1 VTDKP
6 EPSQTLMESL
16 EHSHVRLAT
25 RRREQVRVPL
35 FRPPLRRVTHGR
47 SRERVR
53 LRKLHHCM
61 VDGVAA
67 SDLLAV
73 LLDLE
78 PREREPL
85 DDQWLPAPVPST
97 AGVLAHSVRDQALNP
112 MQHARSAVTLG
123 RDPRRLARAAMAL
136 LGGAV
141 SLRALSTPAARSFN
155 RRLSR
160 QRQWTLARA
169 ALADVKIIKNA
180 LGATVNDVLLA
191 CVAGAFREL
200 LTWRGEPLPEALTMR
215 TLVPVSVRTP
225 EARGVLDNRVSVLFA
240 ELPVGLEDPA
250 ERLQAI
256 TIELGDRK
264 RSGQALAG
272 VKLAQIAALCPAPL
286 LSLGTRGLARVPQRQ
301 VQTVTTNIPGPR
313 YPLYLCRRC
322 MLEIFPYV
330 PLALDVPLGIAIC
343 SYDGGIGFGITG
355 DADLDSDVEILAD
368 GIKHGLHELLERV
381 QPQPPRHSSPR
392 SRPPA
397 RTPHAARRS
406 RSPKPRRELPARS

>member
-1 VTDKP
+1 MAVRFARATPKATLGQERRLGWWRDRDHRLIASSTRRRSISPTTHDTCSPGEFPAGSRQPAEARLGARCDQLVVGADRARAERLDEFVGNHRRERIAAADIPRKLVPERNRIASLRPRTVTWGLCPAVTDEP

-141 SLRALSTPAARSFN
+141 SLPALSTPHDRS
-155 RRLSR
+155 
-160 QRQWTLARA
+160 TA
-169 ALADVKIIKNA
+169 
-180 LGATVNDVLLA
+180 
-191 CVAGAFREL
+191 
-200 LTWRGEPLPEALTMR
+200 
-215 TLVPVSVRTP
+215 
-225 EARGVLDNRVSVLFA
+225 
-240 ELPVGLEDPA
+240 
-250 ERLQAI
+250 
-256 TIELGDRK
+256 
-264 RSGQALAG
+264 
-272 VKLAQIAALCPAPL
+272 
-286 LSLGTRGLARVPQRQ
+286 
-301 VQTVTTNIPGPR
+301 
-313 YPLYLCRRC
+313 
-322 MLEIFPYV
+322 
-330 PLALDVPLGIAIC
+330 
-343 SYDGGIGFGITG
+343 
-355 DADLDSDVEILAD
+355 DSDVSDNGPSRA
-368 GIKHGLHELLERV
+368 
-381 QPQPPRHSSPR
+381 PR
-392 SRPPA
+392 SR
-397 RTPHAARRS
+397 TS
-406 RSPKPRRELPARS
+406 R